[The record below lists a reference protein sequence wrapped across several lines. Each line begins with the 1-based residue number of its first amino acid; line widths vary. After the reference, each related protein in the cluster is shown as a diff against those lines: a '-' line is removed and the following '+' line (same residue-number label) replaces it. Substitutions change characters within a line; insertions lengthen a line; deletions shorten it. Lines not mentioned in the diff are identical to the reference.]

1 MLLGAARRLRATQT
15 DAEKLLWRHLR
26 AHRLQGRKF
35 KRQQLIG
42 IYVAD
47 FVCFDQ
53 KLIIEVDGSQHM
65 NSSADLQRDQWLN
78 SQDFKVL
85 RFWNNEVLQNIE
97 GVLERILDNLS
108 PPPPSLSHKGRGAS
122 DTGNSCDGTQTS
134 LSLRGRGTEGEGA

>member
-15 DAEKLLWRHLR
+15 DVEKLLWRHLR
-26 AHRLQGRKF
+26 AHRLQGHKF
-35 KRQQLIG
+35 KRQQPIG
-42 IYVAD
+42 IYIVD

-78 SQDFKVL
+78 SQGYKVL

-97 GVLERILDNLS
+97 GVLERILDDLS
-108 PPPPSLSHKGRGAS
+108 PSPQPLSHKGRGAS
-122 DTGNSCDGTQTS
+122 DTSNNRDGTQTS
-134 LSLRGRGTEGEGA
+134 LSPRGRGTEGEGA